1 MTDKELLHVKIRE
14 ALRQTAIHYGLW
26 FSESQ
31 QRFSLE
37 TALDAEQEAG
47 DLFMAIRERKVG
59 KALNGKGLDALLS
72 GPNSELDSER
82 LASLHEALCASW
94 LAADGVWFQAVE
106 KRQGMVEA
114 KAVNDACWAS
124 FAPLEAR
131 RLKALLSL
139 PEAGGLD
146 ALKQVLS
153 HRMYA
158 TLNVWDMVEETDNS
172 FVFRMRDCRVQ
183 AARKRKGLADYPC
196 KSGGTVEYHGLA
208 GGTDPRIRVECL
220 GCPPDPHPEEWFC
233 AWRFSLPES

>member
-1 MTDKELLHVKIRE
+1 MTNKELLSVKIRE
-14 ALRQTAIHYGLW
+14 ALRQTAVHYGLW

-31 QRFSLE
+31 QRFGLE

-47 DLFMAIRERKVG
+47 DLFLAILERKAG
-59 KALNGKGLDALLS
+59 KALSGGSLDALVS
-72 GPNSELDSER
+72 GLNSELDQER

-106 KRQGMVEA
+106 KRRGMAEA

-131 RLKALLSL
+131 RLKAVLAL
-139 PEAGGLD
+139 PRAGGLD

-158 TLNVWDMVEETDNS
+158 TLNVWEIVEETGNS
-172 FVFRMRDCRVQ
+172 FVFRMRECRVQ
-183 AARKRKGLADYPC
+183 AARKRKGLPDYPC
-196 KSGGTVEYHGLA
+196 KSGGAVEYQGLA
-208 GGTDPRIRVECL
+208 RETDPRIKVECL
-220 GCPPDPHPEEWFC
+220 GCPPDPHPGQWFC
-233 AWRFSLPES
+233 AWRFSLPGK

>member
-1 MTDKELLHVKIRE
+1 MIEHELLHAKIRE

-31 QRFSLE
+31 HRFGLE

-47 DLFMAIRERKVG
+47 DLFMAIRERKVSKVLG
-59 KALNGKGLDALLS
+59 HSGLGEILTGQDLNQDQ
-72 GPNSELDSER
+72 ER

-131 RLKALLSL
+131 RVKALLSL
-139 PEAGGLD
+139 PETGGLD
-146 ALKQVLS
+146 VLKQVLS

-158 TLNVWDMVEETDNS
+158 TLNVWEIVEETEDS
-172 FVFRMRDCRVQ
+172 FVFRMRECRVQ
-183 AARKRKGLADYPC
+183 TARKRKGLEDYPC
-196 KSGGTVEYHGLA
+196 KSGGTVEYQGLA
-208 GGTDPRIRVECL
+208 KGTDPRIIVECI
-220 GCPPDPHPEEWFC
+220 GCPPDAHPEQWYC
-233 AWRFSLPES
+233 AWRFSLPKG

>member
-1 MTDKELLHVKIRE
+1 MTDKELLHAKIKE

-31 QRFSLE
+31 RRFGLK

-47 DLFMAIRERKVG
+47 DLFMAILERKTG
-59 KALNGKGLDALLS
+59 KALNGKGLNALLS
-72 GPNSELDSER
+72 DPKPELDSKQ

-131 RLKALLSL
+131 RVKALLSL
-139 PEAGGLD
+139 PEAGGLE

-158 TLNVWDMVEETDNS
+158 TLNVWEIVEETVDS
-172 FVFRMRDCRVQ
+172 FVFRMRECRVQ
-183 AARKRKGLADYPC
+183 TARKRKGLADYPC
-196 KSGGTVEYHGLA
+196 KSGGTVEYQGLA
-208 GGTDPRIRVECL
+208 SGTDPRITVECI
-220 GCPPDPHPEEWFC
+220 GCPPDAHPEQWYC
-233 AWRFSLPES
+233 AWRFSLTEG